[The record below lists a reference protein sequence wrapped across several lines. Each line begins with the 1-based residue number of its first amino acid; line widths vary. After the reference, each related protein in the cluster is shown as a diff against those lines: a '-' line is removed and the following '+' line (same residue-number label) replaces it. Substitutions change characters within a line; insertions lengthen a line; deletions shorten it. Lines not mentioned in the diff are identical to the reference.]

1 MMTIDPFRP
10 VKLGGTLALATILSG
25 GVVSLPPGNLADG
38 LRTIAGFTAVGLS
51 TKVTCETLADD
62 AKADDLA
69 QDSEVKATLTTELYR
84 ANAAYYREYPHHWK
98 ARKDVPDEWLE
109 LWGQTGGKPYLALHP
124 SSPQAFAPVAPIAQ
138 PQPQPQTIQEPGQ
151 TRGGSFDR
159 AAASESPGTGWGD
172 FEPRDTISPIAQTP
186 IAPKTQPEEW
196 EPDAI
201 DLHAPDESWIDSLLR
216 PSVLLVYGSDG
227 SGKTSMARELL
238 ARRQAANHQTFAL
251 DPHSHPGKWGTCE
264 VIGAGMGHKAIAAF
278 VGRLQ
283 AIIKDRYERIS
294 SGEVAPGSFRPI
306 SIVCEELTDW
316 AGEVTNSDLLLAKA
330 GHYRKANV
338 HLILVSHGDKL
349 GQLGSPKGFADMAN
363 RILTKLK
370 LESKP
375 GHDGEPIPAF
385 KGLLTQPN
393 CQPVPVVV
401 PRFGGSH
408 VVSTEAPGT
417 FGNTLPESWER
428 QVQPTLQPAKLAL
441 VPGSVPNVPDREPL
455 DNTTP
460 DTDNRFFARP
470 DDREVMGHCMAL
482 GMNPEQMQF
491 VMFDRVGCGNELAAF
506 TQCRSLGMNQ
516 EQCIFATFYCR
527 KGRET
532 KSDGSPSKYGLAKHY
547 YDQMIQESN
556 AA

>member
-1 MMTIDPFRP
+1 ME
-10 VKLGGTLALATILSG
+10 AQNA
-25 GVVSLPPGNLADG
+25 
-38 LRTIAGFTAVGLS
+38 
-51 TKVTCETLADD
+51 ADD
-62 AKADDLA
+62 AVRAAAIEADA
-69 QDSEVKATLTTELYR
+69 R
-84 ANAAYYREYPHHWK
+84 CNAAYYRRHPNHFRANK
-98 ARKDVPDEWLE
+98 PVPEEWRQA
-109 LWGQTGGKPYLALHP
+109 WAATGGNPALLHRAIAP
-124 SSPQAFAPVAPIAQ
+124 STLSQPIAPIV
-138 PQPQPQTIQEPGQ
+138 QPQPQTQTIQAPGQ

-159 AAASESPGTGWGD
+159 AAAGDSSGSGWGD
-172 FEPRDTISPIAQTP
+172 YEPRPVPPIAQPQVPTFSAP
-186 IAPKTQPEEW
+186 IQTQPQEW
-196 EPDAI
+196 EPDAV

-227 SGKTSMARELL
+227 SGKTTVACELI

-251 DPHSHPGKWGTCE
+251 DPHAHPGKWGSCE

-278 VGRLQ
+278 IARLQ
-283 AIIKDRYERIS
+283 GIITDRYERIS
-294 SGEVAPGSFRPI
+294 KGEVRPGAFQPI

-316 AGEVTNSDLLLAKA
+316 SGEVSNSDLLLAKA

-349 GQLGSPKGFADMAN
+349 GQLGAPKGFSDMAN

-375 GHDGEPIPAF
+375 GANGEPIPAM

-393 CQPVPVVV
+393 GQPIPVVI
-401 PRFGGSH
+401 PRIEGSH
-408 VVSTEAPGT
+408 AVSTDTPGT
-417 FGNTLPESWER
+417 LGNDTPKSWER
-428 QVQPTLQPAKLAL
+428 PAQPALQPAKLAL
-441 VPGSVPNVPDREPL
+441 VPGSVPIVPDREP
-455 DNTTP
+455 
-460 DTDNRFFARP
+460 TDNATSDPGNCFFARP

-516 EQCIFATFYCR
+516 EQTIFATFYCR

-547 YDQMIQESN
+547 YDRMNQESD